1 MVGQQSQFAGVSEN
15 LAGIIFR
22 SQSEPFSGDTTNWL
36 RTNKGFQAGQ
46 QQEISRRCGDM
57 GFPLSFLWFADRLVC
72 VYSVSDDYQ
81 SSQALV
87 GIKNYGLDKG
97 VSSLVS
103 L

>member
-1 MVGQQSQFAGVSEN
+1 MSEN
-15 LAGIIFR
+15 LAGIMFR
-22 SQSEPFSGDTTNWL
+22 SQKLVSIEPFSGDTTNWL
-36 RTNKGFQAGQ
+36 HTNKGFQAGQ
-46 QQEISRRCGDM
+46 QQEISRRYGDM

-97 VSSLVS
+97 VSNLVS
-103 L
+103 I